1 MWRALFLLCCLGFS
15 AAAPAQEG
23 PAGRVASR
31 EVRDAVRAVV
41 ESQLTALQKEDFATA
56 YRHAAF
62 GLRQQFRA
70 EVFEAMIRRG
80 YAPLLAHQRRELG
93 IVRETREGRAFVDV
107 DVFDARDRVT
117 RFRYHLVREGS
128 EWRVE
133 GVIGLR
139 PAPRGD
145 T

>member
-1 MWRALFLLCCLGFS
+1 MIRLLTLLCWLGLAVAVS
-15 AAAPAQEG
+15 GQEASG
-23 PAGRVASR
+23 GRVAGR

-41 ESQLTALQKEDFATA
+41 EDQLTALQKEDFAAA
-56 YRHAAF
+56 YRHAAL

-80 YAPLLAHQRRELG
+80 YPALLAHRRSDLG

-107 DVFDARDRVT
+107 TVFDARDRAT
-117 RFRYHLVREGS
+117 RFRYHLVREGG

-139 PAPRGD
+139 AAPRGD